1 MQSTEKAFLISLCLL
16 ISSCT
21 GRNEYVSP
29 PPPRVEVA
37 TPEVQTVQR
46 YHYYTGTTEASQA
59 VEVRARVQGYLSSIN
74 FRDGADVNE
83 GDLLFVIDQR
93 PYQAQ
98 LDQAKADLQGRQA
111 AAVKAQSVYERNRTL
126 LASGA
131 ITQEQIDVQR
141 GDYLTAQAAVVRAE
155 AAVRAAQLNLDFT
168 EIRAPFSG
176 RAGRR
181 MVDVGNLVSANT
193 TLLTTIR
200 KNDPMY
206 VYFTASEVN
215 YLAYLK
221 RLRKTSKS
229 ESTDESSPKSESSS
243 TEKSS
248 SQSKSPSTE
257 SSSSQSETNPP
268 NLPVE
273 MALANETGFPHQ
285 GTIDFGENTVDPT
298 TGTIQVRGVFPNPPP
313 YVLRPGLFVRLRVP
327 VESIPD
333 ALLVPDRAIGN
344 DQAGPY
350 LLVLDKNNIVQRRR
364 VVTGERSDQR
374 RIITSGLEPGERLIV
389 EGLQHAQPGKP
400 VEPIQERVETAEQ
413 KKAEGSQKEEATSG

>member
-1 MQSTEKAFLISLCLL
+1 
-16 ISSCT
+16 
-21 GRNEYVSP
+21 
-29 PPPRVEVA
+29 
-37 TPEVQTVQR
+37 
-46 YHYYTGTTEASQA
+46 
-59 VEVRARVQGYLSSIN
+59 
-74 FRDGADVNE
+74 VNE

-131 ITQEQIDVQR
+131 ITPEQIDVQR
-141 GDYLTAQAAVVRAE
+141 GDYLTAQAAVVQAE

-168 EIRAPFSG
+168 EIRAPFNG

-206 VYFTASEVN
+206 VYFTASEAN
-215 YLAYLK
+215 YLDYLK
-221 RLRKTSKS
+221 RLRKAAKS
-229 ESTDESSPKSESSS
+229 EQADDSSPKSESSS

-248 SQSKSPSTE
+248 SQSESRSSE
-257 SSSSQSETNPP
+257 SSSSQSESSSSNPP
-268 NLPVE
+268 NIPIE

-285 GTIDFGENTVDPT
+285 GIIDFGENTVDPT
-298 TGTIQVRGVFPNPPP
+298 TGTIQVRGVFENPPP

-344 DQAGPY
+344 DQAGSY
-350 LLVLDKNNIVQRRR
+350 LLVLDKNNVVQRRR

-374 RIITSGLEPGERLIV
+374 RIITSGLKPDERLIV

-400 VEPIQERVETAEQ
+400 VEPIHEPVGTAEQ
-413 KKAEGSQKEEATSG
+413 KKAESSQKEETTSG

>member
-1 MQSTEKAFLISLCLL
+1 VRGGTLCALCLAAAG
-16 ISSCT
+16 CAK
-21 GRNEYVSP
+21 NEYKPP
-29 PPPRVEVA
+29 PPPRVEVT
-37 TPEVQTVQR
+37 TPEVETVQR
-46 YHYYTGTTEASQA
+46 YHYYTGNTEASKT

-83 GDLLFVIDQR
+83 GDLLFVIDQQ

-131 ITQEQIDVQR
+131 ITPEQIDVQR
-141 GDYLTAQAAVVRAE
+141 GDYLTAQAAVVQAE

-206 VYFTASEVN
+206 VYFTASEAN
-215 YLAYLK
+215 YLDYLK
-221 RLRKTSKS
+221 RLRKASKS

-243 TEKSS
+243 MEKSS
-248 SQSKSPSTE
+248 SQSESRSAE
-257 SSSSQSETNPP
+257 SSSSQSESSSSNPP
-268 NLPVE
+268 NIPIE
-273 MALANETGFPHQ
+273 MALANENGFPHK

-298 TGTIQVRGVFPNPPP
+298 TGTIQVRGVFANPPP
-313 YVLRPGLFVRLRVP
+313 HVLRPGLFVRLRVP
-327 VESIPD
+327 VESITD

-350 LLVLDKNNIVQRRR
+350 LLVLDKNNVVQRRR

-374 RIITSGLEPGERLIV
+374 RIIASGLEPDERLIV

-400 VEPIQERVETAEQ
+400 VEPVQEPVETAER